1 MMKRSKWV
9 RFQCNWNTCSVRA
22 QFMSA
27 RVNAKWKHH
36 FFFIFQIVVR
46 RKIYLFV
53 ENWICVFFSHF
64 QIVQL
69 KTWFSRN
76 YHYVHGNR
84 AWNTVCRIYVHVVVV
99 VVVKSFVVVRLF
111 CFYVE
116 LFCVHHRHLPPMMRI
131 VVIFIY
137 LRSFFFIRIHI
148 KHMYF
153 CYGYEQIYQ
162 TFGMVHTISM
172 SHLKRRAVCV
182 SSSRWEFRR
191 KKKQQHIF
199 KMRAHKH

>member
-1 MMKRSKWV
+1 MESRLYKGVTSWL
-9 RFQCNWNTCSVRA
+9 FFFCFN
-22 QFMSA
+22 FL
-27 RVNAKWKHH
+27 H
-36 FFFIFQIVVR
+36 FFHFNECIFEWIESKKKKNNKIVHQNDE
-46 RKIYLFV
+46 KIKVSSISMQLKYMFCSCPIHVCTSECKMKTSFFFYFSNSCSTKNLFV
-53 ENWICVFFSHF
+53 CRKLDLCFFFSHF

-69 KTWFSRN
+69 KTWFSHN

-137 LRSFFFIRIHI
+137 LRSFFF
-148 KHMYF
+148 Y
-153 CYGYEQIYQ
+153 
-162 TFGMVHTISM
+162 
-172 SHLKRRAVCV
+172 SH
-182 SSSRWEFRR
+182 S
-191 KKKQQHIF
+191 H
-199 KMRAHKH
+199 